1 MQKFRRGE
9 LVRVTGKTYKGK
21 HYHFFRVGEIVRVIG
36 ESIAGSINCTNGE
49 TVQSIR
55 PEDLEKIEP

>member
-9 LVRVTGKTYKGK
+9 LVRVTGKMYKGK
-21 HYHFFRVGEIVRVIG
+21 NYHFFHVGEIVRVIG

>member
-1 MQKFRRGE
+1 MPAFNRGE
-9 LVRVTGKTYKGK
+9 LVRVTGKKYKGK
-21 HYHFFRVGEIVRVIG
+21 PYHYFQVGDIVRVIG

-55 PEDLEKIEP
+55 PEDLEKFEF